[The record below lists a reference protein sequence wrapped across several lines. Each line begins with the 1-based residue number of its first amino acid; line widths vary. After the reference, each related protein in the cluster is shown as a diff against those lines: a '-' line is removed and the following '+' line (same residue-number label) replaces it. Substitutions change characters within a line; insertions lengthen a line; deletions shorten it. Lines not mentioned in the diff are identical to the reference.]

1 MGLSETILFYL
12 LFGMAVAA
20 AVAIDR
26 EHRGRPERVFRAAT
40 ALFFWPLYIPLL
52 LDRPAGPRTGPLPK
66 KHPDEPPD
74 QFDVAIAQVEAE
86 LETALDSL
94 DGWAENVL
102 AREQDRFAELR
113 SAWRVQ
119 AGRIR
124 QLDRLLAVQ
133 NAEPAGT
140 ADETASEIKS
150 TGAIRCR
157 QSEQARRENLDRLLG
172 VRQQLHDD
180 LLGTLAWVRELVSM
194 IHLAK
199 FTGAPAS
206 RAEELVSQIATAI
219 QGLSEVT
226 RQMTGERGAGTDR

>member
-1 MGLSETILFYL
+1 MGLPETILFYL
-12 LFGMAVAA
+12 LFGA
-20 AVAIDR
+20 AVATAVAIGKD
-26 EHRGRPERVFRAAT
+26 ERGQPERVFRIAT

-52 LDRPAGPRTGPLPK
+52 LDRPARPRSGPQPQ
-66 KHPDEPPD
+66 KHPDDPPD

-113 SAWRVQ
+113 SAWRMQ
-119 AGRIR
+119 AERIR
-124 QLDRLLAVQ
+124 QLDRLLAIQ
-133 NAEPAGT
+133 NAEHAGT
-140 ADETASEIKS
+140 GDESASENNS
-150 TGAIRCR
+150 TGALRYR
-157 QSEQARRENLDRLLG
+157 QSEQARRENLDRLHG

-219 QGLSEVT
+219 QGLSEVSG
-226 RQMTGERGAGTDR
+226 QMTNVG

>member
-12 LFGMAVAA
+12 LFGVAVAA
-20 AVAIDR
+20 AVAIGRD
-26 EHRGRPERVFRAAT
+26 ERGQTECIFRVAT
-40 ALFFWPLYIPLL
+40 ALFFWPLYVPLL
-52 LDRPAGPRTGPLPK
+52 LDRPARPQSGPPLQ

-74 QFDVAIAQVEAE
+74 QLDVAIAQVEAE

-102 AREQDRFAELR
+102 SREQDRFAELR

-119 AGRIR
+119 AERIR
-124 QLDRLLAVQ
+124 ELDRLLAVQ
-133 NAEPAGT
+133 NT
-140 ADETASEIKS
+140 ARTPSGDESASEIHS
-150 TGAIRCR
+150 TGALRCR
-157 QSEQARRENLDRLLG
+157 QSEQARRENLDRLHG

-226 RQMTGERGAGTDR
+226 GQMTNVG